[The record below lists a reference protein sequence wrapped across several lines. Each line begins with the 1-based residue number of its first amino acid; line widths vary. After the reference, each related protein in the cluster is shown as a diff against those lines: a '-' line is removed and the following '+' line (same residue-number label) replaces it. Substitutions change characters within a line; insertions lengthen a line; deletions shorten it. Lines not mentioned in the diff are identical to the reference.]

1 MTESH
6 FDRYRQ
12 LSAQL
17 GEQPAC
23 ALLDKLQVLALTQP
37 ETLREIEAFI
47 DRGLMPAPR
56 RAVYPQPDRRQQPD
70 RRKVSIPVAQERRR
84 AARRAGESL
93 RLDV

>member
-1 MTESH
+1 MTDSH

-17 GEQPAC
+17 GEQPAG

-47 DRGLMPAPR
+47 DRGLMPAR
-56 RAVYPQPDRRQQPD
+56 RRPKPDRRQEPD
-70 RRKVSIPVAQERRR
+70 RRKVFRPVAQERRG
-84 AARRAGESL
+84 AARRAGEAS